1 VVGRAAALLALG
13 VALGAYYATY
23 TVLWHASL
31 WWDVVWLALV
41 LIPAVF
47 ALVGLALPL
56 WNARGLLPVGLAVAL
71 LAVACDLAG
80 LDVVGD
86 FSKLAA
92 VTLLAWWFLTLFE
105 DVSWAVIVA
114 LVIPWVDAYSVWR
127 GPTRH
132 IVEKRVEVFD
142 ALSFSF
148 PMPGGS
154 AALLG
159 LPDLFFYALFLAA
172 AVRWRLRVRLTWLC
186 MTLSFGATMALAIW
200 GEVDGLP
207 ALPLLSVGFLAPNVD
222 LVWRQ
227 VRELR
232 RSSRE
237 REPEPEPATE

>member
-1 VVGRAAALLALG
+1 MVGRAAALLALA

-31 WWDVVWLALV
+31 WWDVAWLALV

-56 WNARGLLPVGLAVAL
+56 WNARGLLPVGLAIAL
-71 LAVACDLAG
+71 LAVVSDLAG
-80 LDVVGD
+80 LDVIGD

-92 VTLLAWWFLTLFE
+92 VTLLAWWFLSLFE

-159 LPDLFFYALFLAA
+159 LPDLLFYALFLAA

-200 GEVDGLP
+200 GDVDGLP
-207 ALPLLSVGFLAPNVD
+207 ALPLLAVGFLAPNAD
-222 LVWRQ
+222 LLWRQ
-227 VRELR
+227 IRELR
-232 RSSRE
+232 RTP
-237 REPEPEPATE
+237 REPEPEPATD

>member
-1 VVGRAAALLALG
+1 VVGRAAALLALT

-80 LDVVGD
+80 LEVIGD

-186 MTLSFGATMALAIW
+186 MTLSFGATMALAIS
-200 GEVDGLP
+200 GDVDGLP

-222 LVWRQ
+222 LLWRQ

-237 REPEPEPATE
+237 PEPATE

>member
-1 VVGRAAALLALG
+1 VVGRAAALLALA

-31 WWDVVWLALV
+31 WWDVAWLALV

-47 ALVGLALPL
+47 ALVWLALPL

-71 LAVACDLAG
+71 LAVVCDLAG
-80 LDVVGD
+80 LDVIGD

-159 LPDLFFYALFLAA
+159 LPDLLFYALFLAA

-200 GEVDGLP
+200 GDVDGLP
-207 ALPLLSVGFLAPNVD
+207 ALPLLSLGFLAPNVD
-222 LVWRQ
+222 LLWRQ

-237 REPEPEPATE
+237 REPEPATE